1 MCDMIE
7 TESQIMRA
15 LSKKKQLT
23 FFSFFSL
30 VPVNMSPTTTNE
42 PRRPS
47 EDAVQSVAKRQ
58 KTTVDIASKFH
69 SGLLEDDSRAEI
81 RKAFMESKPYLHCKI
96 EKLMNDD
103 LLRRVRK
110 EIFDNLHFTLKET
123 DIYKVRKGFCCLGNL
138 NTHGCSRFIKQVT
151 WPIWMVFHQTS
162 LKSYLPCLNYAMP
175 SILKSSA
182 TLSLLLLTLDPC
194 LEARWI

>member
-58 KTTVDIASKFH
+58 KTTVDIASQFH
-69 SGLLEDDSRAEI
+69 TGLLEDDSRAAI

-110 EIFDNLHFTLKET
+110 EIFGNLHFTLKET
-123 DIYKVRKGFCCLGNL
+123 DIYKVRKGLCCLGNL
-138 NTHGCSRFIKQVT
+138 KYSWV
-151 WPIWMVFHQTS
+151 
-162 LKSYLPCLNYAMP
+162 
-175 SILKSSA
+175 
-182 TLSLLLLTLDPC
+182 
-194 LEARWI
+194 